1 MVPTNQVPFSTSNNK
16 CSGQSTVY
24 LSLGLKILHHFIG
37 LAISVFRVCESK
49 NQLIEGRPLFVR
61 FGLFLNVI
69 R

>member
-1 MVPTNQVPFSTSNNK
+1 
-16 CSGQSTVY
+16 VY

-49 NQLIEGRPLFVR
+49 NQLIESRPLFVR